1 MDILNQIVLGLNKE
15 DIRHFKLMA
24 KRMHDHSDRK
34 DIELFDYIR
43 RMGEKYDEDKIVKKL
58 YPSGD
63 RNSFY
68 RLKNRLIESINESI
82 LLLHYSKDD
91 IIYVLHL
98 LSLARYYFSKNKHGL
113 ALRFIK
119 KAEGNA
125 SAIEAYDLLDMIYG
139 EYIKLSH
146 EIVSV
151 DPEVYIQKR
160 KKNREK
166 LFSLRQIDDILAAV
180 IHRLKVTQNYSE
192 KETPVLKLL
201 EKTIN
206 DFSNDKDIKNSSVLR
221 FKIYNAVSQVLLQKH
236 DYISLE
242 NYLLTTYSAFKKE
255 NLFNRANHDVKL
267 QMLTYIVNSLFKNK
281 KFEQSLEYVGQLK
294 TAMDEFNGLMRDK
307 YQFFYHNS
315 LVINY
320 SVLDKDKAIN
330 ILEELKENKKLYSA
344 SFYDMFIYLNL
355 AILWFDKQNYQNAIR
370 NLNKLYIHDSYK
382 NADETLKFKITIAE
396 LIIRYELN
404 DLDLLE
410 YKIAQVRKQFKKLFK
425 RPEHKREVELI
436 SIISQMITA
445 GFLKFNKKLLEKV
458 KLFIQNDV
466 LEDAEIIKYNNWLSS
481 KI

>member
-98 LSLARYYFSKNKHGL
+98 LSLARYYFSINKHSL

-355 AILWFDKQNYQNAIR
+355 AILW
-370 NLNKLYIHDSYK
+370 
-382 NADETLKFKITIAE
+382 
-396 LIIRYELN
+396 
-404 DLDLLE
+404 
-410 YKIAQVRKQFKKLFK
+410 
-425 RPEHKREVELI
+425 
-436 SIISQMITA
+436 
-445 GFLKFNKKLLEKV
+445 
-458 KLFIQNDV
+458 
-466 LEDAEIIKYNNWLSS
+466 
-481 KI
+481 